1 MALKLAVFAL
11 ASCLLVTARVSSF
24 NDEYVFME
32 VAQVGNPVTKPPP
45 VVPPAPAP
53 ALPGPQI
60 VKTWREC
67 PGVCKDRCKLH
78 SRQNVCNRACT
89 TCCSVCKCVPP
100 GTAGNRE
107 MCGKCYTE
115 WKTHGNRTKCP

>member
-11 ASCLLVTARVSSF
+11 ASCLLVTARLSF
-24 NDEYVFME
+24 GLFIRLLNL
-32 VAQVGNPVTKPPP
+32 GTLLLNHPPVTKPPP
-45 VVPPAPAP
+45 VMPPAPAP
-53 ALPGPQI
+53 ALPGHQ
-60 VKTWREC
+60 C

-89 TCCSVCKCVPP
+89 TCCAVCKCVPP